1 MNNGSLLATYFRA
14 RRELIQP
21 EDVGIPRETN
31 RRVQGLRRQ
40 EVAALAD
47 ISFDYYLRLEQ
58 GRHHQPSEQVLASLG
73 RALLL
78 DDDAMIYV
86 YRLAHDTGRPRLR
99 PAPRSEGIDE
109 NVVRL
114 LDHWSHTP
122 AIIIDRNQDVIRA
135 NRLAL
140 ALGRGHL
147 DPGYNLVVTLF
158 DPTIRSSIPNWEDA
172 ALQALAALRF
182 ESDPFDLRLHDIV
195 ETLSSRD
202 DDFVRMWARH
212 DARPFMS
219 GTIRANL
226 DSVGPIELKYQ
237 NFAIPG
243 HGGYTLR
250 TYFGEPGSNA
260 VTALAELARSLDSG
274 HPPIRVQSDTEP
286 VPVDAVAAA
295 G

>member
-78 DDDAMIYV
+78 DEDAMIYV

-99 PAPRSEGIDE
+99 PGPRTEGVDE

-122 AIIIDRNQDVIRA
+122 AIIIDRNQDLIRA

-147 DPGYNLVVTLF
+147 DPGCNLVMTLF
-158 DPTIRSSIPNWEDA
+158 DPNVRNAIPNWEDA
-172 ALQALAALRF
+172 ALQSLAALRF
-182 ESDPFDLRLHDIV
+182 ESDPFDVRLHDIV
-195 ETLSSRD
+195 ETLSSRER
-202 DDFVRMWARH
+202 DFVRMWARH

-219 GTIRANL
+219 GTIHASL
-226 DSVGPIELKYQ
+226 PSVGPAELKYQ

-250 TYFGEPGSNA
+250 TYFGEPGSSA
-260 VTALAELARSLDSG
+260 VAALADLARSLEDGPAPRARTAPERAS
-274 HPPIRVQSDTEP
+274 
-286 VPVDAVAAA
+286 VDVVAAA

>member
-58 GRHHQPSEQVLASLG
+58 GRHHQPSEQVLAALG

-78 DDDAMIYV
+78 DDDAMVYV
-86 YRLAHDTGRPRLR
+86 YRLAHDTGRARLR
-99 PAPRSEGIDE
+99 PAPQSEGFDE

-114 LDHWSHTP
+114 LEHWSHTP
-122 AIIIDRNQDVIRA
+122 AIIIDRNQDLIRS

-147 DPGYNLVVTLF
+147 DPGCNLVMALF
-158 DPTIRSSIPNWEDA
+158 DPDVRSTIPNWTDA
-172 ALQALAALRF
+172 ALQCLAALRF
-182 ESDPFDLRLHDIV
+182 ESDPFDPRLRDIV
-195 ETLSSRD
+195 TTLSSRD
-202 DDFVRMWARH
+202 ADFVRMWARH

-219 GTIRANL
+219 GTIRTSV
-226 DSVGPIELKYQ
+226 DDVGPIDLKFQ

-250 TYFGEPGSNA
+250 TYFGEPGTRG
-260 VTALAELARSLDSG
+260 VKALADLARVVEHERPSIGVRSA
-274 HPPIRVQSDTEP
+274 PAPAP
-286 VPVDAVAAA
+286 VEVVAAA
-295 G
+295 S

>member
-73 RALLL
+73 RALML
-78 DDDAMIYV
+78 DDDAMLYV
-86 YRLAHDTGRPRLR
+86 YRLAHETGRPRLR
-99 PAPRSEGIDE
+99 PAPPTEGFDE

-114 LDHWSHTP
+114 LEHWSHTP
-122 AIIIDRNQDVIRA
+122 AIIIDRNQDLIRS

-147 DPGYNLVVTLF
+147 DPGCNLVMALF
-158 DPTIRSSIPNWEDA
+158 DPDVRSTIPNWEDA
-172 ALQALAALRF
+172 ALQSLAALRF
-182 ESDPFDLRLHDIV
+182 ESDPFDSRLREIV
-195 ETLSSRD
+195 ATLTSRD
-202 DDFVRMWARH
+202 ADFAPMWARH

-219 GTIRANL
+219 GTIRTVLGTAGL
-226 DSVGPIELKYQ
+226 IDLKFQ
-237 NFAIPG
+237 NFSIPG

-250 TYFGEPGSNA
+250 TYFGEPGSNGVA
-260 VTALAELARSLDSG
+260 ALNDLARSVEHELPSVG
-274 HPPIRVQSDTEP
+274 IRDRETVG
-286 VPVDAVAAA
+286 AAA
-295 G
+295 S